1 MRTVRHAIFLSISGA
16 LLGLG
21 ANAVTPRPAS
31 LGSPVAATA
40 ESPGAMCQVPGQ
52 AAVIPRI
59 SVEEAT
65 PLCLAC
71 SAAFVDARSPEEYA
85 VGHVSGAV
93 HLSPGKS
100 PDSVL
105 WQLGGERMV
114 IVYDR
119 DPSCAQADEVAKALL
134 ARGVRDVRV
143 LTGAWPA
150 WMAAGS
156 PGASGPCPVCIG
168 KGDLRHA
175 DRRAHP

>member
-1 MRTVRHAIFLSISGA
+1 MRIVLQAVALTVTGTV
-16 LLGLG
+16 LGLG
-21 ANAVTPRPAS
+21 TNALTPRPAP
-31 LGSPVAATA
+31 LGNRVAATA

-52 AAVIPRI
+52 VAAVPRI

-71 SAAFVDARSPEEYA
+71 SAAFVDARSSEEYA
-85 VGHVSGAV
+85 TGHVTGAL

-100 PDSVL
+100 PESVL
-105 WQLGGERMV
+105 WQLGGDRMV

-119 DPSCAQADEVAKALL
+119 DPGCAQADEVAKVLL

-156 PGASGPCPVCIG
+156 PGASGPCPVCVG
-168 KGDLRHA
+168 RADLGHA